1 MTVSETSSNQAPT
14 LNQSKDLK
22 EDAALESHGPDA
34 GVIEP
39 KLKVETGDEWQRLS
53 LISILYFTIRNFT
66 NSAQVLIYTIP
77 ALVI

>member
-14 LNQSKDLK
+14 LNQSKELK
-22 EDAALESHGPDA
+22 EDAALESRGPGA
-34 GVIEP
+34 GVKEP

-66 NSAQVLIYTIP
+66 NSAQVLITP
-77 ALVI
+77 FPP